1 MHIHQLT
8 LSHFRSHKHTQ
19 VQAKN
24 GPIALFGRNG
34 AGKTNIIEAISLLSP
49 GRGLRR
55 ASTAELSKSPD
66 NIGWKLNAEVISDVN
81 SNLIETSWT
90 NTSSRNVKINDKL
103 ARQNDLAKFFR
114 VVWLLPSMDRLW
126 LEGADG
132 RRKFLDRLTLSFFPK
147 HADSVLN
154 YDKAMRERNRLLREK
169 ITDSGWYKALERQM
183 AQNGLLIQLNRIA
196 TLKKICTA
204 QDKSTTMFPIAEL
217 SLSQTDNYMPT
228 DEDEFISVLSKNRH
242 LDIMAGRTLIGP
254 HRSDME
260 AIYKEKGISAKDSS
274 TGEQKAM
281 LISII
286 LANARALKLE
296 LGHPPVMLLD
306 EISAHLDLDRRAAL
320 YEEIKALDAQAWM
333 TGTDKKL
340 FSELGREAQY
350 FNVIENSGVSDIE
363 EVDFS
368 IDNINS

>member
-24 GPIALFGRNG
+24 GPIALFGSNG

-49 GRGLRR
+49 GRGLRK
-55 ASTAELSKSPD
+55 ASTSELSKTPD
-66 NIGWKLNAEVISDVN
+66 NIGWKLNAEVISNAN
-81 SNLIETSWT
+81 SNSIETSWK
-90 NTSSRNVKINDKL
+90 NTSSRTVKINDKL
-103 ARQNDLAKFFR
+103 ARQNDLAKLLR

-126 LEGADG
+126 MEGAES

-147 HADSVLN
+147 HADYVLN
-154 YDKAMRERNRLLREK
+154 YDKAMRERNRLLKEK
-169 ITDSGWYKALERQM
+169 MTDSGWYNALERQM
-183 AQNGLLIQLNRIA
+183 AQNGLLIQFNRIA
-196 TLKKICTA
+196 TLKKICKA
-204 QDKSTTMFPIAEL
+204 QDNSTTMFPVAEL
-217 SLSQTDNYMPT
+217 SLSQTDNCMPT
-228 DEDEFISVLSKNRH
+228 DEDDFISILSKNRYR
-242 LDIMAGRTLIGP
+242 DIMAGRTLIGP
-254 HRSDME
+254 HRSDIE

-286 LANARALKLE
+286 LANVRALKLE
-296 LGHPPVMLLD
+296 LGYPPVMLLD
-306 EISAHLDLDRRAAL
+306 EISAHLDVDRRAAL
-320 YEEIKALDAQAWM
+320 YEEIKALNAQAWM

-340 FSELGREAQY
+340 FSELGHEAQY
-350 FNVIENSGVSDIE
+350 FHIIENSGVSNIE

-368 IDNINS
+368 IDDINT